1 MRAIVLYNPTA
12 GRGRG
17 LAVAGQAAQALA
29 DAGWRVRK
37 IATRCGGD
45 AELLA
50 KRLGPKAE
58 RLVVV
63 GGDGTLRE
71 AAAGILAAQLSVELA
86 IIPLGNA
93 NVVARDMGVPLDTS
107 GAVRC
112 AVLGVVHDLDALR
125 VNGRLALAMVG
136 VGYDAQVTRAMDW
149 ARKHALLKRWYG
161 WHGDSLYAMVGAACL
176 FEFFPARF
184 QIELDGEPQT
194 APYRA
199 ACISNLET
207 YAKGWA
213 MTPGASSCDGRL
225 ATMGRKRSFVPF
237 TVMGLAHAA
246 ARKQAPAYLA
256 DYAHAKHV
264 RITCGTPLS
273 WQADGDYQGH
283 DSVIEIEVLPAAL
296 HILVPAGVSA
306 R

>member
-17 LAVAGQAAQALA
+17 LHVATQAVAALER
-29 DAGWRVRK
+29 AGWRARR

-45 AELLA
+45 AQVLA
-50 KRLGPKAE
+50 VRLGHLAA
-58 RLVVV
+58 RIVVV

-71 AAAGILAAQLSVELA
+71 VAAGVLAAQLSVELA

-93 NVVARDMGVPLDTS
+93 NVVARDMGVPLETD
-107 GAVRC
+107 AALEC
-112 AVLGVVHDLDALR
+112 AVSGSAQDLDALR

-136 VGYDAQVTRAMDW
+136 IGYDAQVTRAMDW
-149 ARKHALLKRWYG
+149 ARKNVLLKRWYG
-161 WHGDSLYAMVGAACL
+161 WHGDSLYALVGAACL

-184 QIELDGEPQT
+184 EIQLDGEPQA

-199 ACISNLET
+199 ACVSNLET

-213 MTPGASSCDGRL
+213 MTPGAKPADGRL

-237 TVMGLAHAA
+237 TVLGLLHAA
-246 ARKQAPAYLA
+246 ARKPAPAYLA
-256 DYAHAKHV
+256 DYAHAKSV
-264 RITCGTPLS
+264 RILSKKPLS
-273 WQADGDYQGH
+273 WQADGDYQGQ
-283 DSVIEIEVLPAAL
+283 DTELQIQVLPAAL
-296 HILVPAGVSA
+296 HLLVPAAGSA
-306 R
+306 H

>member
-17 LAVAGQAAQALA
+17 LAVADKAAQALA
-29 DAGWRVRK
+29 EAGWRVRR
-37 IATRCGGD
+37 IATRGGGD
-45 AELLA
+45 AELLVR
-50 KRLGPKAE
+50 RLGPRAK

-71 AAAGILAAQLSVELA
+71 AAAGILAARLSLELA
-86 IIPLGNA
+86 VIPLGNA
-93 NVVARDMGVPLDTS
+93 NVVARDMGVPLDTP

-112 AVLGVVHDLDALR
+112 AVHGELHDLDALR

-136 VGYDAQVTRAMDW
+136 VGYDAQVTRAMEW
-149 ARKHALLKRWYG
+149 ARGHALLKRWYG
-161 WHGDSLYAMVGAACL
+161 WHGDSLYALVGAACL
-176 FEFFPARF
+176 FEFFPTRF
-184 QIELDGEPQT
+184 QIELDGQPQP
-194 APYRA
+194 ASYRA

-213 MTPGASSCDGRL
+213 MTPGASPCDGQL

-237 TVMGLAHAA
+237 TVLGLAHAA

-256 DYAHAKHV
+256 DYAHAKRV
-264 RITCGTPLS
+264 RISSQTPFS

-283 DSVIEIEVLPAAL
+283 DAEILIEVLPAAL
-296 HILVPAGVSA
+296 QMLVPTGA
-306 R
+306 RVH